1 MSNRIIDSL
10 PRIMS
15 KLFQIEMEPGTYLFI
30 NATGG
35 EKMFNEFGRFLRAYR
50 IPRGMLLYDMA
61 MDLSMSLALLS
72 GYENGRYSIPPFV
85 KQQLIETYPDMDC
98 EKLEKVI
105 EKVNKEVRT

>member
-1 MSNRIIDSL
+1 MKCEDVE
-10 PRIMS
+10 
-15 KLFQIEMEPGTYLFI
+15 FGTYDCCYSIRLPWDVKEGMQY
-30 NATGG
+30 ATGG